1 MVPIQPLNQCNVGV
15 VENKMCLQLM
25 GIKSESFGQH
35 RSYFVML
42 FYGQIKKYFMF
53 YFLSFRIYV
62 LLLFVYFVC
71 VCVRVCGGVL

>member
-53 YFLSFRIYV
+53 
-62 LLLFVYFVC
+62 
-71 VCVRVCGGVL
+71 